1 MTNDKLQ
8 NSNKSLNDRSR
19 SKCRSFLFGS
29 GVLCIHL
36 ILVIGML
43 LFGPMS
49 PVSAV
54 TINVLMDG
62 ANQAVK
68 DQTGVKL
75 PTGEAIQILYASEE
89 VIHAPSQGGGPT
101 GGDSIIWTGS
111 IGQGGIGSGAFIRDF
126 AGSQS
131 LTDNSRIYVRA
142 WNGPNIESSN
152 YYGDSQ
158 LSATLDA
165 GEPPMPLEWDVPSFE
180 TSNIFTPEAQ
190 SLVMSIISV
199 TVNGVLFRS
208 GDIISSNIS
217 LEAVISSE
225 VGVGV
230 SSALL
235 SVDNIPLY
243 PPLSLVSGTPVYG
256 TWQGNFRVPP
266 TSHQKRLLAFH
277 LQNVINDIRDVTM
290 EARIMNGAVQVVGGI
305 FNYPN
310 PFSPLSGAQT
320 TIQYTLSRDS
330 AVTIVI
336 YDITGHETKRMRF
349 NSGANGGR
357 GGTNQISWDGRTL
370 GGEVAGNGMFIY
382 KIISGDSVIG
392 NGKLVVL
399 D

>member
-1 MTNDKLQ
+1 
-8 NSNKSLNDRSR
+8 
-19 SKCRSFLFGS
+19 
-29 GVLCIHL
+29 
-36 ILVIGML
+36 
-43 LFGPMS
+43 MS
-49 PVSAV
+49 PASAV

-62 ANQAVK
+62 TNQAVK
-68 DQTGVKL
+68 DQNGAKL
-75 PTGEAIQILYASEE
+75 TTGEAIQILYASEE

-111 IGQGGIGSGAFIRDF
+111 IGQGGIGNGAFIRDF

-131 LTDNSRIYVRA
+131 LTDKSRIYVRA

-158 LSATLDA
+158 LSTTLDA
-165 GEPPMPLEWDVPSFE
+165 GEPPMPLEWQVPSFE

-217 LEAVISSE
+217 LEAVLSSE

-256 TWQGNFRVPP
+256 TWQGNFRIEP
-266 TSHQKRLLAFH
+266 TSHQKRLLTFH
-277 LQNVINDIRDVTM
+277 LLNIINDIRDVTM
-290 EARIMNGAVQVVGGI
+290 EAKIMNGSVQVVGGI

-310 PFSPLSGAQT
+310 PFSPLSGVQT

-330 AVTIVI
+330 EVTIVI

-349 NSGANGGR
+349 TSGANGGR
-357 GGTNQISWDGRTL
+357 GGTNQVSWDGRTL